1 MGFVRWVL
9 RFPKNLQATNY
20 NINVVDFLRIKK
32 GVKMP
37 KKLNKK
43 EEEVSRLDNDKPSVI
58 AGADESSDFDSDL
71 DEELE
76 DSEDADWE

>member
-1 MGFVRWVL
+1 LYFCVQEV
-9 RFPKNLQATNY
+9 
-20 NINVVDFLRIKK
+20 KK

-43 EEEVSRLDNDKPSVI
+43 EEEVSRVDIEKPSFI
-58 AGADESSDFDSDL
+58 AGADDSSNSDFDSDL

>member
-1 MGFVRWVL
+1 
-9 RFPKNLQATNY
+9 
-20 NINVVDFLRIKK
+20 
-32 GVKMP
+32 MP

>member
-1 MGFVRWVL
+1 
-9 RFPKNLQATNY
+9 
-20 NINVVDFLRIKK
+20 
-32 GVKMP
+32 MP

-43 EEEVSRLDNDKPSVI
+43 EEEVSRVDIEKPSFI
-58 AGADESSDFDSDL
+58 AGADDSSNSDFDSDL